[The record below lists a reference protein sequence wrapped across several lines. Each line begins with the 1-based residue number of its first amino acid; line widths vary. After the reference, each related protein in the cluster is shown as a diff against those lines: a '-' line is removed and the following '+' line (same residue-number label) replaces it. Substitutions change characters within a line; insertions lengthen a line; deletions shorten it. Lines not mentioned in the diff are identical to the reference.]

1 MGPKRTRAYHKAAG
15 MYKTWFGF
23 HEPYQVIAL
32 RLKINLRDEL
42 PKIFNGTVSVQVP
55 TCLLHRL
62 EKQGDKKLGELIAAR
77 RFEKWYCPHQIG
89 RTETNCIIDCIGTHN
104 KNRLA
109 VAAQDANLRKRLRRV
124 PSVPLLHINSY
135 SILILEPMSEA
146 TTAAIKAKARTVGHA
161 HAAELKLLD
170 ALLPEVKAKREGAAD
185 LVLSGEPEATQNA
198 DEQNQE
204 EESPSEPE
212 PEPSVQ
218 PTKRPAE
225 GADEVTNE
233 PADKR
238 ESKRVRRT
246 KKSKV
251 PAEETAT

>member
-1 MGPKRTRAYHKAAG
+1 MAPKRTRAYHKAAG

-23 HEPYQVIAL
+23 HEPYQVIGEYPG
-32 RLKINLRDEL
+32 I
-42 PKIFNGTVSVQVP
+42 VQVP

-185 LVLSGEPEATQNA
+185 LVLSGEPEVKQDA

-212 PEPSVQ
+212 PPVQ
-218 PTKRPAE
+218 PAKRPAE

-233 PADKR
+233 PADNR